1 MFQTKENTAPAIGEK
16 VEAASEKIITATN
29 DKPESS
35 KSQHIDLAAM
45 CKNILNG
52 GVMF

>member
-1 MFQTKENTAPAIGEK
+1 MFKAKENTAPTIGEK
-16 VEAASEKIITATN
+16 VEAASEKIVTATN

-35 KSQHIDLAAM
+35 KSQHIDLAGM
-45 CKNILNG
+45 CKSILNG